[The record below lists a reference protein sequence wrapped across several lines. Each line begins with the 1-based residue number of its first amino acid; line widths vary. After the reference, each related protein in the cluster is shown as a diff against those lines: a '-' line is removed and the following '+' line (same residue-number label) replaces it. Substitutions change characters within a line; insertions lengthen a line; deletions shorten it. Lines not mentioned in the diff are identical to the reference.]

1 MIIQQLFQNPQ
12 FFLVWIAAI
21 VYAITIHE
29 FSHAFASERLGDH
42 TAKGMGRL
50 TLNPLSHLDPL
61 GSLMLVLV
69 GFGWGKPVPFNPM
82 FLKYKRWGPAIVSMA
97 GPISNILSMIFFGLL
112 LKVLYGKG
120 IIGQE
125 NLLTLFLVALIQ
137 INIILAV
144 FNLIPIPPL
153 DGSKLLYSL
162 LTNRYLQFKM
172 MLERNGPI
180 LLIGLIIID
189 SLMPGSFL
197 GSLFGG
203 LTTFVFRVFS

>member
-12 FFLVWIAAI
+12 FFLVWIVAI

-29 FSHAFASERLGDH
+29 FSHAFAAERLGDH

-61 GSLMLVLV
+61 GSLMLVIV

-82 FLKYKRWGPAIVSMA
+82 FLKYKRWGPAIISLA
-97 GPISNILSMIFFGLL
+97 GPISNIVSMIVFGLL
-112 LKVLYGKG
+112 LKVLYGNG

-153 DGSKLLYSL
+153 DGSKLLYSFL
-162 LTNRYLQFKM
+162 SNRYLQFKM

-180 LLIGLIIID
+180 FLIGLIIID

-197 GSLFGG
+197 GSIFSG
-203 LTTFVFRVFS
+203 LTTFVFRIFS